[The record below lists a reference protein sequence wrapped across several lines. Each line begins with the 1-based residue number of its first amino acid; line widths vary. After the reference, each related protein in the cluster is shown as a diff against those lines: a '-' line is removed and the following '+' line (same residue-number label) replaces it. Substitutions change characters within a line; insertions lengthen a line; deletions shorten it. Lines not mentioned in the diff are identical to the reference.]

1 MGSTTY
7 SSRFLK
13 ARAIRW
19 NSLGVMPAGVAFD
32 TPEQI
37 HALAAR
43 IHERAVVQRTMP
55 PGNKTRITDAERAIL
70 ARWIDSGAQL
80 R

>member
-1 MGSTTY
+1 
-7 SSRFLK
+7 
-13 ARAIRW
+13 
-19 NSLGVMPAGVAFD
+19 MPAGVAFD

-70 ARWIDSGAQL
+70 ARWIDAGARIQ
-80 R
+80 